1 MNMETTQPRRGVPS
15 HASCVF
21 KGKIFEVWQWPQE
34 MFDGTTQIFERIW
47 RPPTVEIIA
56 TVGDNILI
64 EEQDQPDR
72 KDNINL
78 PSGRAD
84 QSEDMLREAKRELLE
99 ETGYASDDWH
109 LFRSDEPTGKVLHDS
124 YYFIARNCKKVKEPE
139 LDAGERIRTKLIT
152 LDDFIM
158 LSKEPRFWAAPEFV
172 NYLLQVRYNP
182 FQKEEFRKALFPD
195 SVISN
200 Q

>member
-1 MNMETTQPRRGVPS
+1 MENTKPQRGLPS

-21 KGKIFEVWQWPQE
+21 KGKIFEVWQWEQE

-56 TVGDNILI
+56 TVGDKMLI

-99 ETGYASDDWH
+99 ETGYASEDWSL
-109 LFRSDEPTGKVLHDS
+109 LFTHEGTGKVIHDTH
-124 YYFIARNCKKVKEPE
+124 YFIARDSEKIKEPE
-139 LDAGERIRTKLIT
+139 LDAGERIRTKLIAF
-152 LDDFIM
+152 DEFIM
-158 LSKEPRFWAAPEFV
+158 LPEEPRFWAAPEFV
-172 NYLLQVRYNP
+172 NYLLRLQHDP
-182 FQKEEFRKALFPD
+182 PKKEELQTLLFPPPGVL
-195 SVISN
+195 S
-200 Q
+200 